1 MWNIFVLFIKEIFFI
16 YDERPAS
23 IFRVDGSNFFLSDDE
38 LLPGIISYPARHFF
52 HKKGTL
58 PKDDSAWRKHK
69 II

>member
-1 MWNIFVLFIKEIFFI
+1 M

-52 HKKGTL
+52 HKKWAL
-58 PKDDSAWRKHK
+58 PKDDSAWRKHQ